1 MNVNKAE
8 KFVKIYTGKGRMTT
22 YDQRMSDSKDFA
34 QSSSLS
40 DKEKKEC
47 VREFIMKGA
56 YYTDEI
62 RQVLW
67 FFPWIN
73 FDKAFSDK
81 DLKDRVKGFIVST
94 DRNSDKKPDKDLL
107 ISLLNIT
114 EKERQEIEFERL
126 LYFSKVIE
134 GGHDSLARQNK
145 YLLSMSSLIDFIPE
159 AREEKNTKQIKIV
172 IQNCIEKILFKRFD
186 LDFFEKYRQEGDMFK
201 FGSFLLSADEIE
213 KIVWQVLSKRPYN
226 RYGDMDTY
234 MRKIINADITNK
246 IKETD
251 SAVTIA
257 LKKSYQDQFGE
268 RGDKDKFIKQLN
280 WIEEYLSISLGG

>member
-1 MNVNKAE
+1 
-8 KFVKIYTGKGRMTT
+8 
-22 YDQRMSDSKDFA
+22 
-34 QSSSLS
+34 
-40 DKEKKEC
+40 
-47 VREFIMKGA
+47 
-56 YYTDEI
+56 
-62 RQVLW
+62 
-67 FFPWIN
+67 
-73 FDKAFSDK
+73 
-81 DLKDRVKGFIVST
+81 
-94 DRNSDKKPDKDLL
+94 
-107 ISLLNIT
+107 
-114 EKERQEIEFERL
+114 
-126 LYFSKVIE
+126 
-134 GGHDSLARQNK
+134 
-145 YLLSMSSLIDFIPE
+145 
-159 AREEKNTKQIKIV
+159 
-172 IQNCIEKILFKRFD
+172 
-186 LDFFEKYRQEGDMFK
+186 MFK